1 MAEQKEVQTKQEH
14 VETLKK
20 AYQDFETHLLRNGI
34 FLARDTGIGYWGV
47 THIEA
52 LHTALQE
59 AEIHKHKQFID
70 LGSGDGRVVLMA
82 AAMGVKATGIEADDW
97 LTNSALDMKRKIK
110 HPSMENAQFFKED
123 FMKMDLT
130 KYDFIYVSPDKP
142 FYRGL
147 DQKLKREATGKV
159 LVHGFEFH
167 PSTLNKEKEIM
178 YPIPAKPLD
187 FTFKNIKN
195 L

>member
-1 MAEQKEVQTKQEH
+1 MAEQKELQTKQAH
-14 VETLKK
+14 VEMLKK
-20 AYQDFETHLLRNGI
+20 AYQDFETYLLRNGI

-52 LHTALQE
+52 LHNALQE
-59 AEIHKHKQFID
+59 AEVHKHKQFID

-123 FMKMDLT
+123 FMKMDLS

-167 PSTLNKEKEIM
+167 PSTLKKEKEIVVNGNM
-178 YPIPAKPLD
+178 FVLYGK
-187 FTFKNIKN
+187 
-195 L
+195 

>member
-1 MAEQKEVQTKQEH
+1 MAEQKEIQTKQSH
-14 VETLKK
+14 VEMLKK
-20 AYQDFETHLLRNGI
+20 AYLDFETYLLRNGI

-52 LHTALQE
+52 LHNALQE
-59 AEIHKHKQFID
+59 AEVHKHKQFID

-110 HPSMENAQFFKED
+110 HPSMENAQLFKEE
-123 FMKMDLT
+123 FMKTDLS

-147 DQKLKREATGKV
+147 EQKIRREATGKV
-159 LVHGFEFH
+159 LVHGFEFQ
-167 PSTLNKEKEIM
+167 PSTLKKEKEIVVNGNM
-178 YPIPAKPLD
+178 FVLYGK
-187 FTFKNIKN
+187 
-195 L
+195 

>member
-1 MAEQKEVQTKQEH
+1 MSEEKKLQTKQEH
-14 VETLKK
+14 VETIKNR
-20 AYQDFETHLLRNGI
+20 YQEFENQLLRNGI

-59 AEIHKHKQFID
+59 VGVDKHKQFID

-97 LTNSALDMKRKIK
+97 LTNSALEMKRKIK
-110 HPSMENAQFFKED
+110 HPSMEDAQFFKED
-123 FMKMDLT
+123 FMKMDLSA
-130 KYDFIYVSPDKP
+130 YDFIYISPDKP

-147 DQKLKREATGKV
+147 EQKLKREASGKV
-159 LVHGFEFH
+159 LVHGFEFQ
-167 PSTLNKEKEIM
+167 PTTLKKEKELVINGNKFVL
-178 YPIPAKPLD
+178 YGK
-187 FTFKNIKN
+187 
-195 L
+195 